1 MSAVEG
7 ARLALGPGGGRDAVP
22 VRSAILGTAL
32 AMTVAVA
39 TVTFGASLD
48 TLVSHPALY
57 GWNWTYALSA
67 GNPTFIS
74 QQRAAALLDHDPS
87 VAAWTGVY
95 FATLKVDGQ
104 TVPVIGA
111 SPNAPVAPPTL
122 SGHGLDASGQI
133 VLGAATLTELHK
145 HVGDTVQVSTGTAK
159 PTRLRIVGTAT
170 LPSLGINGSMHTE
183 MGTGALFSYQ
193 LIVGDAATGSGN
205 ASADPNNILVRLR
218 PGVDSGA
225 LHTLQ
230 RLVPPS
236 NGGVVAP
243 VQRPAEIVNYRSM
256 GTTPA
261 LLGAALAVGAVIA
274 LGLTLLAS
282 VRRRRRDLAL
292 FKTLGFTRR
301 QLVSVVTWQSSI
313 AVVAGA
319 IVGVPLGIALGR
331 FLWDLFAQQIN
342 VVPQPTIPAL
352 TVVLI
357 GLGALTLAI
366 VVAAV
371 PGRIA
376 ARTPTASL
384 LRAE

>member
-1 MSAVEG
+1 M
-7 ARLALGPGGGRDAVP
+7 
-22 VRSAILGTAL
+22 
-32 AMTVAVA
+32 
-39 TVTFGASLD
+39 
-48 TLVSHPALY
+48 
-57 GWNWTYALSA
+57 
-67 GNPTFIS
+67 
-74 QQRAAALLDHDPS
+74 
-87 VAAWTGVY
+87 WTGVY
-95 FATLKVDGQ
+95 FATFKVDGQ

-111 SPNAPVAPPTL
+111 SPNVPVGPPTL
-122 SGHGLDASGQI
+122 SGHGLDAPGQI

-145 HVGDTVQVSTGTAK
+145 HIGDIVQVNTGTAK
-159 PTRLRIVGTAT
+159 PTLLRIVGTAT
-170 LPSLGINGSMHTE
+170 LPSIGINGTMHAE
-183 MGTGALFSYQ
+183 MGTGALLSYR
-193 LIVGDAATGSGN
+193 LIPGDAATGSGN
-205 ASADPNNILVRLR
+205 PNADPNNILVRLR
-218 PGVDSGA
+218 SGADSAAA

-230 RLVPPS
+230 RLVPPN

-301 QLVSVVTWQSSI
+301 QLVSVVAWQSSI
-313 AVVAGA
+313 AVAAGTTL
-319 IVGVPLGIALGR
+319 GVPLGIALGR
-331 FLWDLFAQQIN
+331 FLWDLFAKQIN
-342 VVPQPTIPAL
+342 VVPQPTVPAL

-357 GLGALTLAI
+357 GLGALALAI

-376 ARTPTASL
+376 ARDTHGVIAAGGVIVLSTAVQTTIRPDGELPDGSGTAS
-384 LRAE
+384 